1 MTAQHTLAPVQVVSV
16 DLDALRAATRRLLR
30 DAEGLDDERVREP
43 SRLPGWNRA
52 EVLAHLARNADG
64 TTRMVEAAARG
75 EVAAQYP
82 GGIDQRA
89 ADIAAG
95 RDERMSVLLA
105 DVRRSHDRMMDAFT
119 ALPADAWDRIGRAI
133 STDRTM
139 RAALWSRLREVEIH
153 HVDLAVGYESSDW
166 PVPFVN
172 AALEEIFTT
181 FPARMSNRR
190 PRVDAVYQILS
201 TDHDRMWRVTL
212 DGAQVAVE
220 HDADGGRR
228 FDGEARGWGCDVVA
242 WLYGRDPSGAG
253 ILASGDVR
261 VIRLPQWFPFA

>member
-1 MTAQHTLAPVQVVSV
+1 MTAQHTLASVQVVSA

-30 DAEGLDDERVREP
+30 DAEELDEERVHEP

-52 EVLAHLARNADG
+52 EVLTHLARNADG
-64 TTRMVEAAARG
+64 TTRMVEAATRG

-82 GGIDQRA
+82 GGVEQRG

-95 RDERMSVLLA
+95 RDERMPLLLS
-105 DVRRSHDRMMDAFT
+105 DVRRSHDRMMDAWS
-119 ALPADAWDRIGRAI
+119 ALPADGWNRVGRAI

-139 RAALWSRLREVEIH
+139 RAALWSRMREVEIH
-153 HVDLAVGYESSDW
+153 HVDLAVGYDPADW
-166 PVPFVN
+166 PVPFVS
-172 AALEEIFTT
+172 AALEEIFST
-181 FPARMSNRR
+181 FPARTSSRR
-190 PRVDAVYQILS
+190 PRVDAVYRIVS
-201 TDHDRMWRVTL
+201 TDHDRAWRVTL
-212 DGAQVAVE
+212 DGAHVAVE
-220 HDADGGRR
+220 DENGERSY
-228 FDGEARGWGCDVVA
+228 DGEARGWGCDVVA